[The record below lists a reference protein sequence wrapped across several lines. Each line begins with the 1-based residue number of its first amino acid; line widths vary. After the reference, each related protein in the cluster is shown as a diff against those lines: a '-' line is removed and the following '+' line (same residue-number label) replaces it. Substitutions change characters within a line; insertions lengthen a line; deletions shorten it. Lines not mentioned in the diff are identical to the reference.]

1 MKFVAKTLMGLENVL
16 AKEIENLGGNNIE
29 IVKRAVVFNG
39 DIELMYKANLFLRS
53 ALRILVFIK
62 KFDAKSPE
70 ELYEKTKS
78 LNWTEFI
85 GLNQTFA
92 IDATVN
98 SSIFTHSKFIT
109 YKVKDAI
116 VDFYYEKYGRRP
128 NISTYKPEIKIN
140 VRISEDQIELSLDSS
155 GESLHKRGYKVES
168 LDAPLSEVL
177 AAGIL
182 LNTEFQNFEN
192 FLDPMCGSGT
202 LLTEALMINTNFPA
216 NILREDF
223 GFMTW
228 NNFNNRLWKE
238 IKEEALTQVHEPTID
253 FYAFDKNRKAIFAT
267 KKNLSMLKYGNR
279 IKVDHKDFFKL
290 KNCERFDFIIMNPP
304 YDIRLKDDEILSFY
318 TNIGD
323 KLKQDCAPCIAW
335 IFSGNIKALKMVG
348 LKPDKKIKMMNG
360 KIESDLRKFE
370 VRPRNPKT

>member
-335 IFSGNIKALKMVG
+335 IFSGNIKAL
-348 LKPDKKIKMMNG
+348 
-360 KIESDLRKFE
+360 
-370 VRPRNPKT
+370 

>member
-98 SSIFTHSKFIT
+98 SSIFTHSKFVT